1 MRYRPEPGYRKALRA
16 QPEFKAAMVF
26 TTRYVAG
33 VIRFMA
39 LPYRHTGYYIQRI
52 EERGTTIRFR
62 DWGWHFSEYGTV
74 RNPPQRNAYR
84 GVKASGLGWRDGR
97 EQL

>member
-1 MRYRPEPGYRKALRA
+1 MRYRPSPGYRKALQA

-39 LPYRHTGYYIQRI
+39 LPYRHTGYYIQHI
-52 EERGTTIRFR
+52 EERGTTIRFT
-62 DWGWHFSEYGTV
+62 DPFFHLSEWGSV
-74 RNPPQRNAYR
+74 NNPPQRNILR
-84 GVKASGLGWRDGR
+84 GVKASGLDYRDAHT
-97 EQL
+97 EL